1 TAEPETS
8 EPSHLGQEN
17 RNLKVSESRGRV
29 DQNHC
34 ASSPHQEAPL
44 SYVFSQY
51 LSRLPA
57 GARRSVQFHFDGS
70 KVAGSQTAA
79 QLDFAAG
86 SVLSGS
92 ETIKPSGVQLLPLN
106 IVSL

>member
-1 TAEPETS
+1 PTAEPETS

-79 QLDFAAG
+79 QLEKLSSFISDSTFLRTAG
-86 SVLSGS
+86 GVLA
-92 ETIKPSGVQLLPLN
+92 VR
-106 IVSL
+106 

>member
-1 TAEPETS
+1 PTAEPETS

-79 QLDFAAG
+79 QLELEDG
-86 SVLSGS
+86 DIIEGQKSGS
-92 ETIKPSGVQLLPLN
+92 
-106 IVSL
+106 SLDLFQ

>member
-1 TAEPETS
+1 TSSSCPTAEPETS
-8 EPSHLGQEN
+8 EPSHLGQGN
-17 RNLKVSESRGRV
+17 RNLKVSESGGRV

-44 SYVFSQY
+44 SSVFSQY

-79 QLDFAAG
+79 QLELEDG
-86 SVLSGS
+86 DIIEGQKSGS
-92 ETIKPSGVQLLPLN
+92 
-106 IVSL
+106 SLDLFQ